1 MKETQKN
8 DYMQKL
14 KIEENSEEDVDSE
27 ESDELDGV
35 IEPLELDEEEE
46 DEDW

>member
-1 MKETQKN
+1 MREIQKN
-8 DYMQKL
+8 DYMQKQ
-14 KIEENSEEDVDSE
+14 KIEENNEEDVDSE

-46 DEDW
+46 DW